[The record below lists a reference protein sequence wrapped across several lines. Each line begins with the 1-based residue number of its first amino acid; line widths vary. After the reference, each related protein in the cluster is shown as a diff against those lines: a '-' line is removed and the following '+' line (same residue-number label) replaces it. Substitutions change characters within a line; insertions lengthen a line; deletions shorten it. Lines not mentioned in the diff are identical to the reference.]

1 MLKYHYENIYR
12 FWPECQFHFLVSLLT
27 TIIKLIK
34 LHVYHSIFLILF
46 SIQSWQ
52 YLCCYKKNLLLNKKK
67 RIFPSYPILKLHWFV
82 QNAVHVIPRVY
93 DSYTCTFNE
102 IGFSVF
108 VLAYSNMASLFFWS
122 AAFAPLSKLF
132 CLKSDITLL

>member
-1 MLKYHYENIYR
+1 MTRVSISFFGLSINNYNKTNKIA
-12 FWPECQFHFLVSLLT
+12 CLVF
-27 TIIKLIK
+27 TI
-34 LHVYHSIFLILF
+34 VYFLILF

-52 YLCCYKKNLLLNKKK
+52 YLCCYKKNLLLNNKKK

-108 VLAYSNMASLFFWS
+108 VLAYSNMASLFFWN